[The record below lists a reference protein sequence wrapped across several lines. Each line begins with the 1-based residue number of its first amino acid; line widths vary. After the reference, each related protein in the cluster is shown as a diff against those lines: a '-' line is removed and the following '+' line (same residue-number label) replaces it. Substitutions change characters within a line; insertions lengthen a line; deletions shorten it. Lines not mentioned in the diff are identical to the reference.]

1 MQDTNDWGRFVR
13 LAAMGV
19 ARGRDWRG
27 GEGKKLRVESEE
39 LRVGIWEKVE
49 SGREGEQWWLRES

>member
-13 LAAMGV
+13 LAAMDV

-39 LRVGIWEKVE
+39 LSLNSSVGFFPDAAFAA
-49 SGREGEQWWLRES
+49 

>member
-13 LAAMGV
+13 LAAMDV

-39 LRVGIWEKVE
+39 LRVGKRRLVIVRR
-49 SGREGEQWWLRES
+49 G